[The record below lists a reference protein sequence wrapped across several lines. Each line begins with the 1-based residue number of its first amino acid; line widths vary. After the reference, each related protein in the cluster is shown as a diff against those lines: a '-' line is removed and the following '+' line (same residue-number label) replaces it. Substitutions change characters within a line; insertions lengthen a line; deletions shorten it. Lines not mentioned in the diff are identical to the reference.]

1 MLVYPVFV
9 GVVQIALDLF
19 NPSGVALFFLLFIS
33 GYTGGYSYSSPSG
46 LGAIC
51 HELVCFYQ

>member
-19 NPSGVALFFLLFIS
+19 NPSGVALFFFAL
-33 GYTGGYSYSSPSG
+33 Y
-46 LGAIC
+46 GAD
-51 HELVCFYQ
+51 